1 MPSMKA
7 TRHQI
12 ELESDDISRGPWI
25 YGRQVLEPR
34 DEVEPG
40 SLVEIIDRSGRFVG
54 HGLYNPGSDIRL
66 RVLSRGKKSDLDQ
79 PRQFLLR
86 RLASADRLRKKLLR
100 LPERTD
106 AYRVVHAE
114 GDDLPGLIVDRFG
127 DVLVCEYHSLGF
139 YELQDEISWAL
150 GELYPGSTFVHRV
163 PLSVRK
169 AEGFD
174 PAEEV
179 LDVGEIEI
187 QEDGLRFRLLPG
199 QGHKTG
205 FFCDQRDNRAKVAGF
220 CKGANV
226 LDLCCNIGG
235 FALHAARAGARRV
248 RAVDLDE
255 VVLERAEA
263 SAAANQLPVEFIHAD
278 AFHVM
283 RDEVAARRSSQVVV
297 LDPHK
302 IVRGKRM
309 LEDGLAKYL
318 DLNALALGCVGR
330 GGLLATFS
338 CSGAVELADFVGTVF
353 RAARR
358 AGREIRVLE
367 VLGAAPDHPQRPD
380 FPRSRYLKGLL
391 LAVD

>member
-1 MPSMKA
+1 MKA
-7 TRHQI
+7 TRPQI
-12 ELESDDISRGPWI
+12 ELDSDDLSRGPWI

-34 DEVEPG
+34 EEVEAG
-40 SLVEIIDRSGRFVG
+40 SLVEVIDRSGRFVG
-54 HGLYNPGSDIRL
+54 HALYNPFSDIRL

-86 RLASADRLRKKLLR
+86 RLASADRVRKKLLG
-100 LPERTD
+100 LPRRTN

-114 GDDLPGLIVDRFG
+114 GDDLPGLIVDRFD

-139 YELQDEISWAL
+139 YEWQDDVAWAL
-150 GELYPGSTFVHRV
+150 NELYPGARIVHRV

-174 PAEEV
+174 PAEEAAD
-179 LDVGEIEI
+179 LGEIEI
-187 QEDGLRFRLLPG
+187 EEDGVRFRLHPG
-199 QGHKTG
+199 RGHKTG
-205 FFCDQRDNRAKVAGF
+205 FFCDQRDNRAKVASF
-220 CKGANV
+220 CEGAHV

-235 FALHAARAGARRV
+235 FSLHAMRAGARRV

-263 SAAANQLPVEFIHAD
+263 SAQANEMDVEFIHAD

-283 RDEVAARRSSQVVV
+283 RDEIGAGRTSQVVV

-318 DLNALALGCVGR
+318 DLNALALGCVR
-330 GGLLATFS
+330 PGGLLATFS
-338 CSGAVELADFVGTVF
+338 CSGAVELHEFVGTVF

-358 AGREIRVLE
+358 AGREMRVLE
-367 VLGAAPDHPQRPD
+367 VLGASPDHPQRPD